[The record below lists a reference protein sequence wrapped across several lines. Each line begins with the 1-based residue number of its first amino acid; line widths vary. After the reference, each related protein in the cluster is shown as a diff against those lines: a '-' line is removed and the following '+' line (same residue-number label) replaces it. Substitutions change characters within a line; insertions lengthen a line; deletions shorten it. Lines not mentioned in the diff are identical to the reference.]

1 MSIDHKKQ
9 VTISDV
15 ARRAQVTPAVVSRV
29 LNHDPT
35 LRVREE
41 TSQAVVRAARDLE
54 YTPNRLARALR
65 LSTSGALG
73 LMVHDLGNPLH
84 AETVRGAQSSA
95 AAHGYVLL
103 LADAEELAVNEAAY
117 EELLTSRRID
127 GALLHLGGQLADE
140 PLSRLTHQRPPTVVI
155 NSQVSTA
162 AGSVTLQD
170 EAAAVLATEHLLD
183 LGHTRIGFLR
193 ALSQSPQGSRRLSGV
208 KGTLDRAGFE
218 LQAQWT
224 PEAGFDV
231 VGGALAMQRLLEG
244 AARPTAV
251 VVANVMAAIG
261 ALDSARKAGVRV
273 PEDMS
278 LVAIHDTWIA
288 NHTAPPLTTVRLPLY
303 QLGEVAVD
311 LLVEV
316 LDEDKRRDV
325 VLSDP
330 PPQLICRASS
340 AHVGFNR

>member
-1 MSIDHKKQ
+1 MSTDRKKQ

-41 TSQAVVRAARDLE
+41 TRQAVIGAARVLN
-54 YTPNRLARALR
+54 YTPNGLARALR

-73 LMVHDLGNPLH
+73 LIVHDLGNPLH

-95 AAHGYVLL
+95 ATLGYVLL

-117 EELLTSRRID
+117 DDLLTSQRID
-127 GALLHLGGQLADE
+127 GALLHLGGQLTDE
-140 PLSRLTHQRPPTVVI
+140 PLRRLTHQRLPTVVI
-155 NSQVSTA
+155 NSQISTA

-170 EAAAVLATEHLLD
+170 EAAAILATEHLLD

-193 ALSQSPQGSRRLSGV
+193 ALSQSHQGTRRLSGV
-208 KGTLDRAGFE
+208 KDALNRAGLE
-218 LQAQWT
+218 LQDRWA

-231 VGGALAMQRLLEG
+231 VGGALAMTRLLAGVEQ
-244 AARPTAV
+244 PTAV

-261 ALDSARKAGVRV
+261 ALKSAREAGVRV
-273 PEDMS
+273 PEDIS

-303 QLGEVAVD
+303 NLGEVAVG
-311 LLVEV
+311 LLVDV
-316 LDEDKRRDV
+316 LDKGKRRDV
-325 VLSDP
+325 VLNNP

-340 AHVGFNR
+340 ARVNFP

>member
-1 MSIDHKKQ
+1 
-9 VTISDV
+9 
-15 ARRAQVTPAVVSRV
+15 
-29 LNHDPT
+29 
-35 LRVREE
+35 
-41 TSQAVVRAARDLE
+41 
-54 YTPNRLARALR
+54 
-65 LSTSGALG
+65 
-73 LMVHDLGNPLH
+73 MVHDLGNPLH

-95 AAHGYVLL
+95 TAHGYVLL

-117 EELLTSRRID
+117 SDLLTSRRID
-127 GALLHLGGQLADE
+127 GALLHLSGQLTDE
-140 PLSRLTHQRPPTVVI
+140 PLRRLAHQRLPTVVI
-155 NSQVSTA
+155 NSQISTA

-183 LGHTRIGFLR
+183 LGHNRIGFLQ
-193 ALSQSPQGSRRLSGV
+193 ALSQSPQGYRRLSGV
-208 KGTLDRAGFE
+208 KGTLGRAGLE
-218 LQAQWT
+218 LQDRWA

-231 VGGALAMQRLLEG
+231 VGGALAMKRLLAQAEQ
-244 AARPTAV
+244 PTAV

-311 LLVEV
+311 LLVDV
-316 LDEDKRRDV
+316 LNEKTRRDV
-325 VLSDP
+325 VHSDP
-330 PPQLICRASS
+330 PPQLIRRASS
-340 AHVGFNR
+340 ARVSLNR